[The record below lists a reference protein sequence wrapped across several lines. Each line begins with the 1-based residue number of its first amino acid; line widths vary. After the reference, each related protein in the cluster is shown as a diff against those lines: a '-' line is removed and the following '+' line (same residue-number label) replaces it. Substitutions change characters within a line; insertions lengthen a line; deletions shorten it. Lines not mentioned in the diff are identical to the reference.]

1 MACSKIFSGDL
12 PELTDE
18 IIQYFRN
25 DFRTLHSCVLVNR
38 LWCRLAIPLLWE
50 DPFSSE
56 SFRFIEIYL
65 RRLNEED
72 KVELHNYWV
81 HNSPYTDTLFNYL
94 NFIKRLNTKKFIFC
108 IEMVSS
114 IIGFFTS
121 EEKLPVQI
129 ANSSKLARLIGD
141 LLIKL
146 FIENGANL
154 QTFELEMISD
164 NNSIVNF
171 ELLLKC
177 LKLICNMKN
186 IESFYFQ
193 MAVMDDDE
201 DNVKI
206 EECLIKIMRVQQNL
220 KNISFEHIGFY
231 EFFPLNNPILLGLT
245 FSLLQEPNCSNTL
258 NKIIFFETDFKDV
271 DSFHEAFEQLNV
283 LESIHI
289 LYCHNLNSEFIQQ
302 IVDLSKPFKLKSLF
316 MKEKV
321 QIRLLQLLLQKSGDY
336 LENIGFESSM
346 YKMEQLKLIMDY
358 CTKIKFFKLHRFNNQ
373 IINPA
378 LNLIKNIER
387 TLNYLTIEFRRHN
400 HISSD
405 DIKLSSSILL
415 RLGEIL
421 PPKLEYLGLTLMIN
435 ARDFNTFLFKSQHVI
450 IKKLLIKNLMKEG
463 DLMPYIKEY
472 IMEKERVKYLAIDC
486 VTEDDRKEFESHN
499 IQIVN
504 FDDLNIQIY
513 HFVNKMY

>member
-231 EFFPLNNPILLGLT
+231 EFFPLNNPIL
-245 FSLLQEPNCSNTL
+245 
-258 NKIIFFETDFKDV
+258 
-271 DSFHEAFEQLNV
+271 
-283 LESIHI
+283 
-289 LYCHNLNSEFIQQ
+289 
-302 IVDLSKPFKLKSLF
+302 
-316 MKEKV
+316 
-321 QIRLLQLLLQKSGDY
+321 
-336 LENIGFESSM
+336 
-346 YKMEQLKLIMDY
+346 
-358 CTKIKFFKLHRFNNQ
+358 
-373 IINPA
+373 
-378 LNLIKNIER
+378 
-387 TLNYLTIEFRRHN
+387 
-400 HISSD
+400 
-405 DIKLSSSILL
+405 
-415 RLGEIL
+415 
-421 PPKLEYLGLTLMIN
+421 
-435 ARDFNTFLFKSQHVI
+435 
-450 IKKLLIKNLMKEG
+450 
-463 DLMPYIKEY
+463 
-472 IMEKERVKYLAIDC
+472 
-486 VTEDDRKEFESHN
+486 
-499 IQIVN
+499 
-504 FDDLNIQIY
+504 
-513 HFVNKMY
+513 